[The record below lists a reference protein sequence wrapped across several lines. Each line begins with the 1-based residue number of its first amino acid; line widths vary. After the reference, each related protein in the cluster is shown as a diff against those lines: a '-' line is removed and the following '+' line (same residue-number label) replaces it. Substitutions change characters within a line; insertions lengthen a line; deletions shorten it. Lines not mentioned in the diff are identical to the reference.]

1 MKTIHVP
8 VLVREVVQ
16 LLSFEGDGWIVDGTI
31 GSAGHAISLLEASPQ
46 AKLLGLDLDEDAL
59 KRSRERLHSYESRV
73 VLEKS
78 DYANMLVVMKKHGVA
93 KAKSILLDLGW
104 SSDQLADEER
114 GFSFQT
120 AGPLDMRYD
129 RTSGTTL
136 EKWLKNVEEEE
147 LAKALRKY
155 GEERW
160 ASVIA
165 HRLKRRLKEK
175 PIRDTMELA
184 EVITQSIPRKYH
196 PRCVQPAT
204 KSFQA
209 FRIVINQELERLER
223 FLEIGGELLEVRGRL
238 AIISFHSLEDR
249 LVKRKFTQL
258 ASSCRCPPEFP
269 VCRCG
274 GLAPMRLLTRGAIR
288 PSEEEVQVNPR
299 ARSAKLRAIE
309 RVI

>member
-8 VLVREVVQ
+8 VLLREVVQ

-31 GSAGHAISLLEASPQ
+31 GSGGHAISLLEASPQ

-59 KRSRERLHSYESRV
+59 ERSRERLCSYKSRV
-73 VLEKS
+73 ILERS
-78 DYANMLVVMKKHGVA
+78 DFANMPAVMKKYGVT
-93 KAKSILLDLGW
+93 KARAILLDLGW
-104 SSDQLADEER
+104 SSDQLADGER

-120 AGPLDMRYD
+120 AGPLDMRYE
-129 RTSGTTL
+129 RSSGTTL
-136 EKWLKNVEEEE
+136 AEWLKNVEEKE
-147 LAKALRKY
+147 LAEVLWKY
-155 GEERW
+155 GEEKW

-165 HRLKRRLKEK
+165 RRLKRRLKEK
-175 PIRDTMELA
+175 PIEHTVELA
-184 EVITQSIPRKYH
+184 EIIAQAIPGKYH
-196 PRCVQPAT
+196 PRRVHPAT

-209 FRIVINQELERLER
+209 FRIVINRELERLER
-223 FLEIGGELLEVRGRL
+223 FLEVGGELLEVRGRL

-274 GLAPMRLLTRGAIR
+274 GLAPVRLLTRGAIR
-288 PSEEEVQVNPR
+288 PSKEEVRVNPR